1 VVRRELRIKGYV
13 YIIYMILYVY
23 SLLKKM
29 GGKELRS
36 YLEFPT
42 ISPMIVD
49 DISFVNN

>member
-1 VVRRELRIKGYV
+1 M
-13 YIIYMILYVY
+13 YIPY
-23 SLLKKM
+23 KKM